1 VFLTYVLNIYNR
13 VMVIVVSEVRD
24 TSGSEGL
31 KKACNTNVENE
42 IIEFLEVFL
51 ISWHYLSPND
61 A

>member
-1 VFLTYVLNIYNR
+1 
-13 VMVIVVSEVRD
+13 MVIVVSEVRD